1 MDEITSL
8 FGNLAR
14 LFAFIGGGITTIAV
28 CYAGIL
34 WMTSG
39 GDPQKTSQARTALFA
54 AIGGAVI
61 VGIAFLVPRIL
72 GETVVEPVGGTLGG
86 VQQAQDC
93 DGILRSQLVFQ
104 TNANNAT
111 RFNQLITQIQTTRAE
126 DCAAEV
132 WDPEVVD
139 LTLSTVA
146 SSPTGYPTL
155 YAAGTN
161 IPSSCYMPYP
171 GSLPT
176 LAGQGVPDSFKN
188 GATGTPTSHLHPTP
202 RRDSQGNI
210 LVHFH
215 KDKPPSDS
223 APCWFHNGRLGVW
236 VSGP

>member
-86 VQQAQDC
+86 VQQSQDC

-104 TNANNAT
+104 TNANNAQ

-126 DCAAEV
+126 DCAAEI
-132 WDPEVVD
+132 WDPNVVNYPYTPTGGSTATANGGCYVDAKLEVGGQPVPS
-139 LTLSTVA
+139 TWLSNSITTSATPEPPA
-146 SSPTGYPTL
+146 SS
-155 YAAGTN
+155 
-161 IPSSCYMPYP
+161 
-171 GSLPT
+171 
-176 LAGQGVPDSFKN
+176 
-188 GATGTPTSHLHPTP
+188 
-202 RRDSQGNI
+202 RRDAQRNI
-210 LVHFH
+210 LVHFDSG
-215 KDKPPSDS
+215 KLPSDS